1 VREAIFGVCSTTKAA
16 RTGGDNW
23 LLLRIH
29 VRPANIQQTP
39 ELLIPMGTG
48 DAGDCALLAPC
59 RPAAASAAHHTR
71 RLSNV
76 CAVPWLFLHG
86 PRVAPTTSMR
96 IPLYRPC
103 KKQHLRSPSSV
114 RTRQSE
120 KAAATGD
127 TQQGESNHVLAAIP
141 SSSQSA
147 EPANYYGLC
156 RWLTA

>member
-1 VREAIFGVCSTTKAA
+1 MERGTSSRRYTCGVPTAPLRSRRVREAIFGVCSTTKAA

-59 RPAAASAAHHTR
+59 RPAAASAAHYTR

-103 KKQHLRSPSSV
+103 KKQHLRSPFFCANSAKCKSSCN
-114 RTRQSE
+114 RRYTTRRE
-120 KAAATGD
+120 
-127 TQQGESNHVLAAIP
+127 
-141 SSSQSA
+141 
-147 EPANYYGLC
+147 
-156 RWLTA
+156 